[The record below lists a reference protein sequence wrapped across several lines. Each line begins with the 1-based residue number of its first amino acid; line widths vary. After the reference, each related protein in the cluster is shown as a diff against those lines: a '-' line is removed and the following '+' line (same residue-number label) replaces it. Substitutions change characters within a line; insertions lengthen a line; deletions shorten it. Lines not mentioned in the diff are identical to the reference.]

1 MDVLVQQLEVAIREP
16 NDHERGVGLLS
27 LLSELTQR
35 MGGLKVLTCDSGV
48 YRCQAAL
55 TLEEVLLMVR
65 CHGLPPRCL
74 RSALTTLRRDFLPLL
89 EKKNTAECSKAFPEQ
104 PPW

>member
-55 TLEEVLLMVR
+55 TLEEVQQQQQQSGYTCAR
-65 CHGLPPRCL
+65 C
-74 RSALTTLRRDFLPLL
+74 SQWM
-89 EKKNTAECSKAFPEQ
+89 KAA
-104 PPW
+104 